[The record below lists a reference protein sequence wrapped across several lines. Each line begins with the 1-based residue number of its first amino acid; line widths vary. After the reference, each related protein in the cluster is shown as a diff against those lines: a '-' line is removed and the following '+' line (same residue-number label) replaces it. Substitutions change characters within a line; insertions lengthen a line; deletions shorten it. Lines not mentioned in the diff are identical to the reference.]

1 MLDLKRID
9 IKLNAGFLVCVFLYY
24 LFFNNTIFDREIDVL
39 LPFIVLCILGIGILQ
54 IRKISKSENQAGR
67 TYRINDLA
75 TYISTIAFIAILL
88 YFSYEFGADIADL
101 RAKPGIW
108 ISQ

>member
-1 MLDLKRID
+1 MLDLKRTD
-9 IKLNAGFLVCVFLYY
+9 IKLNATFLIFVVLYY
-24 LFFNNTIFDREIDVL
+24 LLFNNTTFEREVDVL
-39 LPFIVLCILGIGILQ
+39 LPFLVLCILGIGILQ
-54 IRKISKSENQAGR
+54 IRTISKSENQAGR
-67 TYRINDLA
+67 TYRINDLV
-75 TYISTIAFIAILL
+75 TFISTIVFIAILL

>member
-1 MLDLKRID
+1 MLDLKRSD
-9 IKLNAGFLVCVFLYY
+9 IKLNVAFLALVVLYFF
-24 LFFNNTIFDREIDVL
+24 FFNNKNFEREIDVL
-39 LPFIVLCILGIGILQ
+39 FPFLVLCILGIGILQ
-54 IRKISKSENQAGR
+54 IRTISKSENQAGR
-67 TYRINDLA
+67 TYRINDLV
-75 TYISTIAFIAILL
+75 TFISTTAFIAILL

>member
-1 MLDLKRID
+1 MVDLKRTD
-9 IKLNAGFLVCVFLYY
+9 IKLNAAFLVSAALYF
-24 LFFNNTIFDREIDVL
+24 LFFNKTNFEREIDVL

-54 IRKISKSENQAGR
+54 IRTISKSENQEGR
-67 TYRINDLA
+67 TYRVNDVI
-75 TYISTIAFIAILL
+75 TFISTIVFIAILL

-108 ISQ
+108 ITQ

>member
-9 IKLNAGFLVCVFLYY
+9 IKLNAAFLVCVVLYY
-24 LFFNNTIFDREIDVL
+24 LFFNNLNFEREIDVL

-54 IRKISKSENQAGR
+54 IRTISKSENQAGR
-67 TYRINDLA
+67 TYRINDA
-75 TYISTIAFIAILL
+75 VTFISTIVFIAILL